1 MFCCNKQN
9 NSAQEIGMTDKIVLK
24 KYANRRLYDTH
35 KSAYVTL
42 AEVAEAV
49 RQGKSV
55 NAFDAKTE
63 EDVTAFVLTQI
74 VLEEAKNK
82 NALLP
87 VPLLHMIIR
96 YGENVLHDFFNNYL
110 EQTIKAYLTYK
121 RQADEQFQRWLD
133 VGMDL
138 SGMAQESISRLNPF
152 KTIFDQYHGTK
163 PPSEGNDEW
172 GPEIEDWR
180 LITEN
185 LLMSIGLNMAAKR
198 RKKTQ

>member
-1 MFCCNKQN
+1 
-9 NSAQEIGMTDKIVLK
+9 MTDRIVLK
-24 KYANRRLYDTH
+24 KYTNRRLYDTH

-42 AEVAEAV
+42 AEVADFI

-55 NAFDAKTE
+55 SAFDAKTK

-138 SGMAQESISRLNPF
+138 TGMAQESISRLNPF
-152 KTIFDQYHGTK
+152 QTIFDQFRGTTAK
-163 PPSEGNDEW
+163 QKEDE
-172 GPEIEDWR
+172 E
-180 LITEN
+180 
-185 LLMSIGLNMAAKR
+185 
-198 RKKTQ
+198 

>member
-1 MFCCNKQN
+1 
-9 NSAQEIGMTDKIVLK
+9 MTDRIVLK
-24 KYANRRLYDTH
+24 KYTNRRLYDTN

-42 AEVAEAV
+42 AEVADFI

-55 NAFDAKTE
+55 SAFDAKTK

-110 EQTIKAYLTYK
+110 EQTLKAYLTYK

-152 KTIFDQYHGTK
+152 QPIFDQFRGKK
-163 PPSEGNDEW
+163 PPSEEKD
-172 GPEIEDWR
+172 D
-180 LITEN
+180 
-185 LLMSIGLNMAAKR
+185 
-198 RKKTQ
+198 

>member
-1 MFCCNKQN
+1 M
-9 NSAQEIGMTDKIVLK
+9 NSKVVAGVGNI
-24 KYANRRLYDTH
+24 YANEALFRAGIHPKRRAGRIALPRME
-35 KSAYVTL
+35 KL
-42 AEVAEAV
+42 AGEIRAV
-49 RQGKSV
+49 LADAIRQGKSV
-55 NAFDAKTE
+55 NAFDAKTR

-74 VLEEAKNK
+74 VLEEAKHK

-96 YGENVLHDFFNNYL
+96 YGDNVLHDFFNNYL

-152 KTIFDQYHGTK
+152 QTIFDQFSGTK
-163 PPSEGNDEW
+163 TPSEGNE
-172 GPEIEDWR
+172 E
-180 LITEN
+180 
-185 LLMSIGLNMAAKR
+185 
-198 RKKTQ
+198 